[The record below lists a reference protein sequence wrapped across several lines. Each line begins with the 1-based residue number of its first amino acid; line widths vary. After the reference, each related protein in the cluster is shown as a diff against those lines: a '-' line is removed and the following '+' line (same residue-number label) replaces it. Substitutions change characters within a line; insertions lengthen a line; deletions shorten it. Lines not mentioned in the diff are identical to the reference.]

1 MNFISDYSL
10 FWIIPIIFL
19 SIILTMLV
27 YQNKGWVKELSNVK
41 KFVLRFLR
49 FSSIFLI
56 LFLLLGI
63 IIQGTKYKE
72 EKPIF
77 VTLIDNS
84 SSMMNYRDSLL
95 VKKQISEFRNKLSSK
110 FGERFEL
117 VELNVGSKVSSDKL
131 NFKDKISA
139 LELGFEKIN
148 IVH

>member
-1 MNFISDYSL
+1 
-10 FWIIPIIFL
+10 
-19 SIILTMLV
+19 MLV
-27 YQNKGWVKELSNVK
+27 YQNKGWVKELSNLK

-110 FGERFEL
+110 FGERFDL

-148 IVH
+148 ID